1 MRQISDEVYNELIDA
16 IHGIE
21 EPMDYDNH
29 DNYMSDGEW
38 LDVLYDIAIKIIDE
52 NREG

>member
-21 EPMDYDNH
+21 EPTDYND